1 MDYSDRLVM
10 EFEENRAHLRAV
22 AYRMLGSAAD
32 ADDAVQETWMRLNS
46 RTDVSDIDNLAAWLT
61 TVVSRVSLN
70 VLQRRRSRREDLY
83 GAEVVDDGA
92 ERADMMSPEQETLLA
107 DSVGSALMV
116 VLDTLSPPERLA
128 FVLHDMFAVPF
139 DEIAAILGRSSAATR
154 QLASRARRRVQGND
168 QPASTDLAARREIVD
183 AFLRAARMGQFAT
196 LLELLDPDVVLRAD
210 ATVVAAGAAPEVV
223 GSDPVARTFDGRARG
238 ARPVLIDR
246 EPGAVWRVGGRP
258 RFVFT
263 FTIRQGK
270 IIGIA
275 MIGDPEQIEAMDL
288 RDR

>member
-10 EFEENRAHLRAV
+10 EFEGNRAHLRAV

-32 ADDAVQETWMRLNS
+32 AEDAVQETWLRLNS
-46 RTDVSDIDNLAAWLT
+46 RTDVSDVDNLAGWLT

-83 GAEVVDDGA
+83 GSEAVDDGA
-92 ERADMMSPEQETLLA
+92 ERADTMSPEQETVLA

-116 VLDTLSPPERLA
+116 VLDTLSPAERLA

-139 DEIAAILGRSSAATR
+139 DEIAAILGRSGAATR

-168 QPASTDLAARREIVD
+168 QPPSTDLTARREIVD

-263 FTIRQGK
+263 FTVRQGK
-270 IIGIA
+270 IAGIA
-275 MIGDPEQIEAMDL
+275 MIGDPERIEAMDL